1 MMNRDRERKPLG
13 TKQIILI
20 VAFGVVLYVLLQ
32 NPQSVLAALYDFL
45 GVFSPIITGLCIAFI
60 LNVPMT
66 ALENSVFAFLGR
78 SKHRF
83 WRSLRRPLC
92 IVLTLL
98 IVIGLLV
105 LFLNI
110 ILPELISTFETLA
123 DELPGYAAKV
133 VDFITR
139 KLDEFNISSDNAPH
153 IEIDWTEVVSS
164 ITTFLKDGSVNLI
177 GTATNLTI
185 GIIGGSIDFV
195 FSIVLA
201 MYVLTQKESIGRVIK
216 RGLIA
221 FLPQKTNDEVLRIAS
236 LTYTTFAN
244 FLSGQVTEA
253 VILGL
258 LVYFGMLIFGFPY
271 ASVIAVLM
279 GVMAVIPIIGALISE
294 LIGAFLIL
302 MVSPIKALL
311 FLVFV
316 LTLQQI
322 EGSFIY
328 PKVVGKKVGIPGIIV
343 LVAVIIGGN
352 LGGVLGAL
360 LGVPVAAVL
369 YAIYKEVVEKR
380 LATKKTKNGG
390 SGKDGTD
397 SGAESEEKRKADSKP
412 IS

>member
-1 MMNRDRERKPLG
+1 M
-13 TKQIILI
+13 
-20 VAFGVVLYVLLQ
+20 
-32 NPQSVLAALYDFL
+32 
-45 GVFSPIITGLCIAFI
+45 
-60 LNVPMT
+60 
-66 ALENSVFAFLGR
+66 
-78 SKHRF
+78 
-83 WRSLRRPLC
+83 
-92 IVLTLL
+92 
-98 IVIGLLV
+98 
-105 LFLNI
+105 
-110 ILPELISTFETLA
+110 
-123 DELPGYAAKV
+123 
-133 VDFITR
+133 
-139 KLDEFNISSDNAPH
+139 
-153 IEIDWTEVVSS
+153 
-164 ITTFLKDGSVNLI
+164 
-177 GTATNLTI
+177 
-185 GIIGGSIDFV
+185 
-195 FSIVLA
+195 
-201 MYVLTQKESIGRVIK
+201 
-216 RGLIA
+216 
-221 FLPQKTNDEVLRIAS
+221 
-236 LTYTTFAN
+236 
-244 FLSGQVTEA
+244 TEA

-397 SGAESEEKRKADSKP
+397 SRAESEEKRKADSKP